1 MNQVLFNLLSNAL
14 KFTPEG
20 GSISVTMAQE
30 DSPKGGEYVRTH
42 FWVKDT
48 GMGMSPEFQ
57 KKIFDSFVREDS
69 SRVRKIEGTGLGM
82 TITKYIVDEMQGEI
96 ELQSELNKGTE
107 FHVTLDLKRAQTK
120 EEDMLLP
127 QWEMLVVDDDE
138 ELCLSAVDSLKE
150 IGVEAEWATDGAT
163 AIRMAEMRHR
173 QKKDYHIVLLDWKM
187 PGMDGVET
195 ARELRRHVGDD
206 IPILLIS
213 AYDWSEIEEE
223 ARAAGITGF
232 ISKPL
237 FKSTLYSGLSRF
249 ATSENKDVELPEEKI
264 NDFTGRRLL
273 LAEDNDLNWEIAN
286 ELLSSFGFSLDWAE
300 NGRLCVEK
308 YQASQPGYY
317 DAVLMD
323 LRMPLMNGYEA
334 AEAIRKSGRKDADIP
349 IIAMTAD
356 AFSEDIQKCL
366 ACGMNAHVAKPLDM
380 REVIRQLQRFMR

>member
-1 MNQVLFNLLSNAL
+1 
-14 KFTPEG
+14 
-20 GSISVTMAQE
+20 
-30 DSPKGGEYVRTH
+30 
-42 FWVKDT
+42 
-48 GMGMSPEFQ
+48 MGMSPEFQ

>member
-1 MNQVLFNLLSNAL
+1 M
-14 KFTPEG
+14 
-20 GSISVTMAQE
+20 
-30 DSPKGGEYVRTH
+30 RTH

-69 SRVRKIEGTGLGM
+69 SRVRKIEGNGLGM

-223 ARAAGITGF
+223 ARAAAL
-232 ISKPL
+232 PVL
-237 FKSTLYSGLSRF
+237 FPNLCL
-249 ATSENKDVELPEEKI
+249 N
-264 NDFTGRRLL
+264 LL
-273 LAEDNDLNWEIAN
+273 CI
-286 ELLSSFGFSLDWAE
+286 LD
-300 NGRLCVEK
+300 
-308 YQASQPGYY
+308 
-317 DAVLMD
+317 
-323 LRMPLMNGYEA
+323 
-334 AEAIRKSGRKDADIP
+334 
-349 IIAMTAD
+349 
-356 AFSEDIQKCL
+356 
-366 ACGMNAHVAKPLDM
+366 
-380 REVIRQLQRFMR
+380 